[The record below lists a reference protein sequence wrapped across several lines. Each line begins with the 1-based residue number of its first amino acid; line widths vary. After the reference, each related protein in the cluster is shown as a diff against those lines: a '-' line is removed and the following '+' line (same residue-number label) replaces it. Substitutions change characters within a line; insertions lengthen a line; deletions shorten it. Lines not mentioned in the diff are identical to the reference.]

1 MVLFILNFLLILA
14 SIVLF
19 SLPFMIWFSWQT
31 KIMPTR
37 KTLNSYFE
45 KFFGS
50 NQSNW
55 LIFTWAAGEA
65 VVWYVIPEF
74 LLLLVVFMRIRRKRQ
89 MLIYDIGGTLLGTVI
104 ALLWRLPQTAISQ
117 LPYIQPGMVEQTTI
131 WYQQHGI
138 LALANQPFSGV
149 PYKVFTHLAWNL
161 QFSLLLFL
169 VVAVVVRVIRYLI
182 AYGLFLSLYP
192 KLHRVVRKNYVG
204 LALGSILLF
213 SILLLKTY
221 NLYR

>member
-1 MVLFILNFLLILA
+1 MVLFVLNFLFILA
-14 SIVLF
+14 SIILVT
-19 SLPFMIWFSWQT
+19 LPFMAWFSWHS

-37 KTLNSYFE
+37 ATINVYFE
-45 KFFGS
+45 KFFVS

-55 LIFTWAAGEA
+55 LIFTWAASEA
-65 VVWYVIPEF
+65 VIWYVIPEF

-89 MLIYDIGGTLLGTVI
+89 MLTYDIAGTLFGTVI
-104 ALLWRLPQTAISQ
+104 ALLLRLPQSAIEHM
-117 LPYIQPGMVEQTTI
+117 PYIQPRMVEQTSL

-149 PYKVFTHLAWNL
+149 PYKVFTHLAWSL
-161 QFSLLLFL
+161 PFSLLLFL
-169 VVAVVVRVIRYLI
+169 VVAVIVRVVRYLI

-192 KLHRVVRKNYVG
+192 RLHRIVRKNYVA
-204 LALGSILLF
+204 LALGAILLF
-213 SILLLKTY
+213 SVLLLKTY